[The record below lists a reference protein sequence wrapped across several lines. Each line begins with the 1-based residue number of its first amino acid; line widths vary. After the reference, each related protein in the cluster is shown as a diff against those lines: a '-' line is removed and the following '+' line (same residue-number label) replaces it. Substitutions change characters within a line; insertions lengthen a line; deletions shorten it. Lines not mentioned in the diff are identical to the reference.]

1 MGPSDIT
8 RKPEFIPGT
17 RIYLRPL
24 DLEDSRLVVEWMND
38 REVLR
43 YLTKTIPINSFRE
56 EAFIRTL
63 YKDEKNLHLGIVVR
77 EDHRLIGRV
86 SLVNIDAISRTA
98 ELSLVIGDRS
108 AWGKGY
114 GVEADALML
123 RYGFDFLNLH
133 KIYAYVL
140 EGHLNSVR
148 ILEENGLTREGVLR
162 QHIFRDG
169 RYHNVLLYSVLAQEP
184 PR

>member
-1 MGPSDIT
+1 MTS
-8 RKPEFIPGT
+8 EFIPGT
-17 RIYLRPL
+17 RLYLRPL
-24 DLEDSRLVVEWMND
+24 ELDDGARVVEWMND

-56 EAFIRTL
+56 EEFLRTL
-63 YKDEKNLHLGIVVR
+63 YKDEKSLHLGVVVR

-86 SLVNIDAISRTA
+86 SLANIDLISRTA
-98 ELSLVIGDRS
+98 ELSLLIGDRA

-114 GVEADALML
+114 GLEADGLMI

-140 EGHLNSVR
+140 EAHLNSVR
-148 ILEENGLTREGVLR
+148 ILEENGLKREGLLR
-162 QHIFRDG
+162 EHIYRDG
-169 RYHNVLLYSVLAQEP
+169 RYHNVLLYSILAPE
-184 PR
+184 RAR

>member
-1 MGPSDIT
+1 MPT
-8 RKPEFIPGT
+8 RAEFIPGN

-24 DLEDSRLVVEWMND
+24 ELEDSRLVVEWMND

-56 EAFIRTL
+56 EEFIRTL
-63 YKDEKNLHLGIVVR
+63 YKDEKSLHLGIVVR
-77 EDHRLIGRV
+77 EDHRLIGRI
-86 SLVNIDAISRTA
+86 SLVNIDLISRTA
-98 ELSLVIGDRS
+98 ELSLVIGDRT
-108 AWGKGY
+108 AWGRGY

-123 RYGFDFLNLH
+123 HYGFGFLNLH

-140 EGHLNSVR
+140 EAHQNSVR

-162 QHIFRDG
+162 EHIFRDG
-169 RYHNVLLYSVLAQEP
+169 RYHNVLLYSVLAREFQ
-184 PR
+184 R